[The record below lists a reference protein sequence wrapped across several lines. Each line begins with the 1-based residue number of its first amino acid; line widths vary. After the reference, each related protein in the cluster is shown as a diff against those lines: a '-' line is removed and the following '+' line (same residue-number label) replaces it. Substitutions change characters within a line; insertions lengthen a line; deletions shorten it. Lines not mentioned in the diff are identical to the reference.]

1 MTALTFDPTGKIVVG
16 TDLSKRAGAAV
27 DWAAERAAARGWPL
41 VIVAAVPEVPIP
53 KRSRL
58 FDAMATGDW
67 PGHLH
72 DAARH
77 RLTELRARVQAT
89 HPEVEVEMHVEE
101 GLPSWVLAQ
110 ASRTARVVVVGAR
123 GEHAPAR
130 VRALGGTADAVVAHA
145 HGPVAVVTDLA
156 HAVPGGPVV
165 VGVDDSPES
174 HAALRL
180 AGSEAAARGVPLVA
194 VHAWDLTPWMLG
206 PMGGPG
212 LIDPIPQQKALID
225 MVEEFLAP
233 IRAEHPG
240 LEARAQVVEGRPSSA
255 LVKASETA
263 GLVVV
268 GARGLGGFTGLLL
281 GSTSKEVLRDA
292 HCPVI
297 VTRADDRTIAV

>member
-1 MTALTFDPTGKIVVG
+1 MTAITFDATGKIVVG
-16 TDLSKRAGAAV
+16 TDLSRRAGAAV
-27 DWAAERAAARGWPL
+27 DWAAELAASRGWPL
-41 VIVAAVPEVPIP
+41 LIVAAVPEVPIP

-72 DAARH
+72 DSARH
-77 RLTELRARVQAT
+77 RLNELRARVLAT
-89 HPEVEVEMHVEE
+89 HPEVQVETHVEE
-101 GLPSWVLAQ
+101 GMPSWVLAQ
-110 ASRTARVVVVGAR
+110 ASKTAKVVVVGAR
-123 GEHAPAR
+123 GEHAPAT

-165 VGVDDSPES
+165 VGVDDSPEG
-174 HAALRL
+174 HAALNL
-180 AGSEAAARGVPLVA
+180 AGREAAARAVPLVA
-194 VHAWDLTPWMLG
+194 IHAWDLSPWMIG
-206 PMGGPG
+206 PMGGAG
-212 LIDPIPQQKALID
+212 MVDPIPQQEALTA

-233 IRAEHPG
+233 LRAEHPD
-240 LEARAQVVEGRPSSA
+240 LQTRAEVVEGRPSSA
-255 LVKASETA
+255 LIKASQTA
-263 GLVVV
+263 GLLVV

-297 VTRADDRTIAV
+297 VTRAEDRSIPH